1 MNRYDMKTP
10 RGAFGFAAA
19 AMTALTLGLAVVLPA
34 VTNDSGPEPL
44 TEARNSAAPTVVT
57 IEPSHIEIVGVR
69 EQTVASARVPMSI
82 DLIAAREREAAKAP
96 RAHGGSR

>member
-34 VTNDSGPEPL
+34 VTKNSGNEL
-44 TEARNSAAPTVVT
+44 TEARSSAAPTVAT
-57 IEPSHIEIVGVR
+57 IEPSRIEIVGVR
-69 EQTVASARVPMSI
+69 EQNVASARVPMRI
-82 DLIAAREREAAKAP
+82 DLVASRERELAKGRGA
-96 RAHGGSR
+96 RDGSK